1 MSAELTKSINV
12 LEASGRRFG
21 KRGTV
26 IAVASLVAIG
36 AGHAA
41 AYFLAPDLE
50 LTGVHIPVE
59 VLAQF
64 VNYANDG
71 PPFRSALASLNNVSP
86 IMSQV
91 LLIIA
96 VIAGGIK
103 AFMSGKMTEAIAP
116 VVAAVILL
124 IAVKFTIANLSG
136 GDFDGGDSGP
146 TAVEKFT
153 AFAERADVDALRAA
167 LADANASAA
176 AKDYVLAQ
184 TTLVAARKKG
194 EAPDSAELARQ
205 VRDLDAALQQGTK
218 IDVDPRTVYLLERHA
233 LGGPKSPL
241 AMQHGEQVSRRQ
253 VWGNAIGAGT
263 SVVGLGGLII
273 GLGSLGLAAVIMR
286 RVKRLREILSPTKA
300 VSA

>member
-1 MSAELTKSINV
+1 MSAELTKSINA

-21 KRGTV
+21 KRGSV
-26 IAVASLVAIG
+26 IAVASLGAIG
-36 AGHAA
+36 AGQAA
-41 AYFLAPDLE
+41 AYFLAPGLE

-64 VNYANDG
+64 VNYAKDEV
-71 PPFRSALASLNNVSP
+71 PFRSALASLNTVAP
-86 IMSQV
+86 IVSQV

-96 VIAGGIK
+96 VIAGGIRAITSTEISK
-103 AFMSGKMTEAIAP
+103 AFAP
-116 VVAAVILL
+116 IVAAVMLVV
-124 IAVKFTIANLSG
+124 AVYTIASFSG
-136 GDFDGGDSGP
+136 GNIDGGNSGP

-153 AFAERADVDALRAA
+153 AYAERADVDALRAA

-184 TTLVAARKKG
+184 ATLVAARNKG

-218 IDVDPRTVYLLERHA
+218 IDVDPRTVYLLEHHA
-233 LGGPKSPL
+233 LGGPKSPI
-241 AMQHGEQVSRRQ
+241 AMQHGEQVSHRQ
-253 VWGNAIGAGT
+253 IWGNAIGAGT
-263 SVVGLGGLII
+263 SVVGLGGLMI
-273 GLGSLGLAAVIMR
+273 GLGSLCLAAVIIR
-286 RVKRLREILSPTKA
+286 RVKRLRGILSPTNA